1 MKPENEHTQH
11 NISRLVKRTRPDQ
24 SPPEAFTEALID
36 EALQEMNLSD
46 ASQTGSGGKTTM
58 KRTSTAR
65 IIGYAATVLLV
76 FGLAVFF
83 YGPSLNRVRRY
94 ESKTSMNALNVPRD
108 TYAEMETQAPAMSD
122 PVMSPQPSAPTA
134 GPRFI
139 GTPSEQP
146 IPDMSA
152 PATASGGGGMRG
164 GMGPSDRQP
173 GLSRI
178 PHLEPFGRDAKSKQ
192 VSPMAHGGTTP
203 PNGEPVDAMFFQN
216 YGVNPFVDAEDDRLS
231 TFATDTDSASYSM
244 ARQYLMQGHR
254 VPKDAVRVEEFVNA
268 FDYDYPPPTEGDFAV
283 YMEACEWPFEGS
295 RKNSHLLRIGL
306 KTREIST
313 NQRKPAILTF
323 VIDVSGSMQREN
335 RLGLV
340 KKSLRLLVD
349 QLRPDDQ
356 IGIAVYGSRGRR
368 IMDHETVERRTRI
381 MAAIDSLHSEG
392 STNAEE
398 GIRIGYDMADEAFRP
413 GCINRVILCS
423 DGVANVGRTGPDTIL
438 EMIKDKADKGITLS
452 ALGFG
457 MGNYNDVLLEQLGN
471 RGNGSYAYIDTLSQ
485 ARTLFEQDLVGT
497 LQVIA
502 RDVKIQVE
510 FNPKTVRSY
519 RLIGYENRAVPDDK
533 FRDDT
538 VDGGEI
544 GAGHSTTALYEVKLW
559 NRIWGRLAT
568 TSVRYKDADTFR
580 PTEFTVPFSIRQVTP
595 HFKDTSPQFR
605 QAAVAAQFAEVL
617 RESYWAQDQRIEALL
632 APANTLL
639 QELDFQPQCSEFLR
653 LMSQARNLY
662 DRDPSQSDTE

>member
-1 MKPENEHTQH
+1 MKPENEHTRH

-24 SPPEAFTEALID
+24 SPPGAFTEALID
-36 EALQEMNLSD
+36 EALQKLDLSD

-65 IIGYAATVLLV
+65 MIGYAATVLLV
-76 FGLAVFF
+76 FGLVVFF
-83 YGPSLNRVRRY
+83 NLPSLNRVRRY
-94 ESKTSMNALNVPRD
+94 DSSTSMNVPKQTFSEPED
-108 TYAEMETQAPAMSD
+108 QAPVVALE
-122 PVMSPQPSAPTA
+122 PSAPSER
-134 GPRFI
+134 PVLI
-139 GTPSEQP
+139 GTPPSQP
-146 IPDMSA
+146 MPDVSA
-152 PATASGGGGMRG
+152 QAVASGTGG
-164 GMGPSDRQP
+164 RQP
-173 GLSRI
+173 QGTPGRSLI
-178 PHLEPFGRDAKSKQ
+178 PHLEPLGLDAKSKEF
-192 VSPMAHGGTTP
+192 SHMAHGGTTP

-216 YGVNPFVDAEDDRLS
+216 YGVNPFVDTEDDRLS
-231 TFATDTDSASYSM
+231 TFATDTDSASYTM

-268 FDYDYPPPTEGDFAV
+268 FDYDYPSPEEGDFAL
-283 YMEACEWPFEGS
+283 YMEACEWPFAGS
-295 RKNSHLLRIGL
+295 RKDSHLLRIGL
-306 KTREIST
+306 KTREISRS
-313 NQRKPAILTF
+313 QRKPAILTF

-340 KKSLRLLVD
+340 KKSLSLLVD

-356 IGIAVYGSRGRR
+356 IGIAVYGSRGRKV
-368 IMDHETVERRTRI
+368 MDHETVEQRTSI
-381 MAAIDSLHSEG
+381 LAAIDSLHSEG

-398 GIRIGYDMADEAFRP
+398 GIRIGYDMADEAFRT

-423 DGVANVGRTGPDTIL
+423 DGVANVGRTGPEAIL
-438 EMIKDKADKGITLS
+438 EMIKNKTDKGITLS

-471 RGNGSYAYIDTLSQ
+471 KGNGSYAYIDTLQQ
-485 ARTLFEQDLVGT
+485 ARALFEHNLVGT

-510 FNPKTVRSY
+510 FNPKVVRSY

-538 VDGGEI
+538 YDGGEI

-559 NRIWGRLAT
+559 NRMWGRLAT
-568 TSVRYKDADTFR
+568 TFVRYKHADTFR
-580 PTEFTVPFSIRQVTP
+580 PSEFAVPFSIRQVTP
-595 HFKDTSPQFR
+595 HFRDTSPQFR
-605 QAAVAAQFAEVL
+605 QAALAAQFAEVL
-617 RESYWAQDQRIEALL
+617 RESYWAQDQNIDALL

-653 LMSQARNLY
+653 LMSQARPLY
-662 DRDPSQSDTE
+662 DRDQSTSEADERL